1 MYSLEKLLQHCKQSP
16 CFLPSG
22 RSMGYSKLCVAQSSG
37 QHSSARGE
45 RWLCW
50 NTQSHAESCGLLE
63 QGNVWKNNMR
73 YGGRVYPHI
82 MNICFVPIAEAYQ
95 ERDESISPQ
104 KELQKKTNLYHL
116 QKVRPVLTSLT
127 SSLTECFFRCICPWL
142 GLSWLELWVKVVYK

>member
-1 MYSLEKLLQHCKQSP
+1 MLLKLL
-16 CFLPSG
+16 
-22 RSMGYSKLCVAQSSG
+22 
-37 QHSSARGE
+37 
-45 RWLCW
+45 
-50 NTQSHAESCGLLE
+50 GLGGLY
-63 QGNVWKNNMR
+63 R

-127 SSLTECFFRCICPWL
+127 SSLTECFFRCICP
-142 GLSWLELWVKVVYK
+142 